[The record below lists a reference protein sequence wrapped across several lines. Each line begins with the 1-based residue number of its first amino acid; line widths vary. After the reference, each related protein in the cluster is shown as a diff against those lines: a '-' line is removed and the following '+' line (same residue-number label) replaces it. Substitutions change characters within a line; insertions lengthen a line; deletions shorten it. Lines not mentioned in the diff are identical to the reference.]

1 MSEHQA
7 GLWGLKL
14 EEIPPEIVDVWDIN
28 WDSFILFNNLTSQWR
43 IGGMG
48 GASGLDY
55 NAIPVTAK
63 LLGFKKKQVKHMF
76 PDIQVMENEA
86 LITMGEN
93 AKDDNNSGT
102 AT

>member
-14 EEIPPEIVDVWDIN
+14 EEIPPEIIEVWDIN
-28 WDSFILFNNLTSQWR
+28 WDSFILFNNLSSQWR
-43 IGGMG
+43 IGGMD

-55 NAIPVTAK
+55 NAIPVTGK
-63 LLGFKKKQVKHMF
+63 LLGFKKKKLKDMF

-93 AKDDNNSGT
+93 TKDDNNS
-102 AT
+102 